1 MNEENVILTIL
12 TLLMLLT
19 IFFMINHFVQTKKH
33 YYMSYDGV
41 FKLVY
46 IHQTDESK
54 TSLNTK
60 ARLNVNENLYLD
72 IEYFVGFVHIYIWKR
87 ENGEWKKVETI
98 DEDIWNSANG
108 LFKIKGPWKTEI
120 IEYLKN
126 EYENKSKDI
135 VEYDL
140 TS

>member
-1 MNEENVILTIL
+1 MNEDNTILTIL
-12 TLLMLLT
+12 ISMMLLI
-19 IFFMINHFVQTKKH
+19 IFFMIKHFVQTKKH

-46 IHQTDESK
+46 LHQTKESEN
-54 TSLNTK
+54 SLCTEAK
-60 ARLNVNENLYLD
+60 LNVNENLYLD
-72 IEYFVGFVHIYIWKR
+72 IEYFVGFVHIHIWKK
-87 ENGEWKKVETI
+87 ESGDWKKVETI
-98 DEDIWNSANG
+98 NEDIWNSSNG

-126 EYENKSKDI
+126 EYENKSKEI